1 MAVEN
6 LAIISS
12 SLSGLALNGGNA
24 LGSVSTWMTAHG
36 IRPVHMGVGA
46 VLGAIVTHGSILEGA
61 ARGAAIVGGFELAL
75 YLISRHVGS
84 P

>member
-12 SLSGLALNGGNA
+12 PLAGLAMSMNGGM
-24 LGSVSTWMTAHG
+24 GSIQTWMTAHG
-36 IRPVHMGVGA
+36 IRPLHMGVGA
-46 VLGAIVTHGSILEGA
+46 VIGAIVTHGGILEGA
-61 ARGAAIVGGFELAL
+61 LRGAAIVGGFELAL
-75 YLISRHVGS
+75 YLIARHVGS